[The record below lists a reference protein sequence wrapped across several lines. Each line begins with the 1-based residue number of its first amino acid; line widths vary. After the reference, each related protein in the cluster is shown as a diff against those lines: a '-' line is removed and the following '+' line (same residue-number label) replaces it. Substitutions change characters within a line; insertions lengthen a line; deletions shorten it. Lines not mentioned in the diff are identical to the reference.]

1 MRVNVK
7 KKLDT
12 GTNYFP
18 RQRLKIRSHA
28 DDDAVTFFEQRK
40 VSKQFLNESP
50 RRQPQLTMI
59 EISEDDRDIS

>member
-1 MRVNVK
+1 MLK
-7 KKLDT
+7 KKTLDT

>member
-1 MRVNVK
+1 MLK
-7 KKLDT
+7 KKTLDT

-40 VSKQFLNESP
+40 VSKQFLNERP
-50 RRQPQLTMI
+50 CRQLLQLTMI
-59 EISEDDRDIS
+59 EIFEDDRDIS